1 MAIPSPKQLAA
12 FAASAKT
19 LNFTKAAADLG
30 VQQPAVSRHIL
41 GLEQILGVRLFVR
54 TKPKLTLTS
63 RGRALSA
70 VVMASFEAI
79 YAATDKISNP
89 VNSVSVGFSDD
100 IASHYLAPLLSGF
113 QANNPDIALQITE
126 RDPSQSTPISD
137 GDVTFAIAYRSDLPA
152 GKNTELFKETLIAI
166 ASATSPYS
174 LPVWPFKMSR
184 QPLLHLDQKGLN
196 LWQAWFEGRKAQ
208 PADPAPKFRFSNAG
222 QYLQAVKS
230 GQGVAIGW
238 QHLTDEH
245 VLNGDMVEVGR
256 HRVTTDRGFFV
267 CLSNAGQNNPSA
279 REFFAWASKALAP
292 SAEQELPPPTG

>member
-126 RDPSQSTPISD
+126 RDPSQSTPISH
-137 GDVTFAIAYRSDLPA
+137 GYHCCC
-152 GKNTELFKETLIAI
+152 
-166 ASATSPYS
+166 
-174 LPVWPFKMSR
+174 
-184 QPLLHLDQKGLN
+184 QDQ
-196 LWQAWFEGRKAQ
+196 
-208 PADPAPKFRFSNAG
+208 SNAYPYG
-222 QYLQAVKS
+222 NSQKNQ
-230 GQGVAIGW
+230 
-238 QHLTDEH
+238 DR
-245 VLNGDMVEVGR
+245 EVFPEQVFQLR
-256 HRVTTDRGFFV
+256 
-267 CLSNAGQNNPSA
+267 
-279 REFFAWASKALAP
+279 AP
-292 SAEQELPPPTG
+292 